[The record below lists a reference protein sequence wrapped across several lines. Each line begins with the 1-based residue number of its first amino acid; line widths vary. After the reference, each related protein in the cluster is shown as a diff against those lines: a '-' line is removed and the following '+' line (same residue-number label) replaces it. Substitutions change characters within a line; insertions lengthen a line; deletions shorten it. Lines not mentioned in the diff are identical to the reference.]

1 MFLPPVD
8 LLGRQKIASL
18 TVTDD
23 VMDSSPSTPYFS
35 QPRSSFSRFRVEE
48 EKVEREARVNPIL
61 NIKCSLNANR
71 CGGWD
76 NFNFNMQLVLLIHN
90 VNFQIC
96 AVFSVIVLESCR
108 EREGTSLSNR
118 IVFHTREK

>member
-1 MFLPPVD
+1 M
-8 LLGRQKIASL
+8 R
-18 TVTDD
+18 TD
-23 VMDSSPSTPYFS
+23 
-35 QPRSSFSRFRVEE
+35 R
-48 EKVEREARVNPIL
+48 
-61 NIKCSLNANR
+61 
-71 CGGWD
+71 GWD